1 MKHPIHA
8 IVMLLA
14 ALVLAAPLTA
24 QPAPSADDFAAV
36 ETVIDQQMAQ
46 QGVPGLAVAV
56 VYQDELVYAQGFGVR
71 STETN
76 DPVTPDTLFMIA
88 STTKPLT
95 AIGLLRLVDAGLVDL
110 DAPVTTYLPE
120 LPWNEDITVRHLLSH
135 TAGLSDAGDSLVS
148 RDPDALR
155 ESVSLFSEASL
166 FAPPGLVHSYSNP
179 GIDLVGAI
187 IEAVSGQYYADY
199 MASEVFTPMGM
210 TRSTFLASQAVTFP
224 TAVGYQPD
232 LMPVRPLP
240 DNAAEFP
247 SGFALS
253 SVTDLAHLVAF
264 ILNAGAVNETPI
276 MSEGLAQEMQTP
288 ASVRL
293 VSPVTYGLGLALEP
307 YRETMRVGHNGN
319 IIGFTSLLQTLPDH
333 DLGVVV
339 LTNSTGFDAE
349 PIFSAVTD
357 ALIDLPPEDT
367 VVSAVDA
374 GDLTDFVG
382 DYVLRDLAGEPTYS
396 AAVSLLDGALRLQ
409 ITGQPPLD
417 LRPTAPDTFE
427 LYFGPMSIGQTVAF
441 LRDESGAAR
450 YIHVGGRVG
459 VRAD

>member
-1 MKHPIHA
+1 MKHPLSI
-8 IVMLLA
+8 IVMLLL
-14 ALVLAAPLTA
+14 ALVLTAPLSA
-24 QPAPSADDFAAV
+24 QPPSAVEGFTTV
-36 ETVIDQQMAQ
+36 ETVIEQQMAQ

-56 VYQDELVYAQGFGVR
+56 VYDDELVYAQGFGVR

-110 DAPVTTYLPE
+110 DAPVTTYLPDV
-120 LPWNEDITVRHLLSH
+120 LWDDDITVRHLLSH
-135 TAGLSDAGDSLVS
+135 TAGLSDAGDSMVS

-155 ESVSLFSEASL
+155 ESLSLFSEASL
-166 FAPPGLVHSYSNP
+166 FASPGLVHSYSNP
-179 GIDLVGAI
+179 GIDLIGAV
-187 IEAVSGQYYADY
+187 IESVSGQYYADY
-199 MASEVFTPMGM
+199 MASEVFAPMGM
-210 TRSTFLASQAVTFP
+210 TRSTFLASLAVTFP

-253 SVTDLAHLVAF
+253 SVTDLTHLLAF
-264 ILNAGAVNETPI
+264 ILNQGTVNQTAIVSPA
-276 MSEGLAQEMQTP
+276 LAQAMQTP

-293 VSPVTYGLGLALEP
+293 VSPMTYGLGLAIES
-307 YRETMRVGHNGN
+307 YRGTVRVGHNGS
-319 IIGFTSLLQTLPDH
+319 IIGFTSLLQTLPAH

-367 VVSAVDA
+367 RPAA
-374 GDLTDFVG
+374 APAEPLADFVG
-382 DYVLRDLAGEPTYS
+382 QYVLRDLAGEPTFS
-396 AAVSLLDGALRLQ
+396 AAVSLADGALRLQ
-409 ITGQPPLD
+409 IMGQPPLD
-417 LRPTAPDTFE
+417 LRPTAPGTFE
-427 LYFGPMSIGQTVAF
+427 LYVGAVPTGQRVAF
-441 LRDESGAAR
+441 LRDETGAVR
-450 YIHVGGRVG
+450 YIHAGGRVG